1 MAALKKFSIALAL
14 ILAVSFLGVDA
25 AQAQSL
31 PQRLGSINCTAFS
44 VPTLVRAEGLAEL
57 FGDFRLECTNTGQN
71 GSPGLAFEDY
81 VRTNIA
87 LELLNTNVTTAV
99 NVGSTGFTE
108 VSLILNEN
116 NAFDPRNV
124 SVLGPGLPAGA
135 PVTSADCGA
144 PDPRFPCPQ
153 KGRLVG
159 TNTLVWDDVLFP
171 VPGAPEDPNA
181 PTADCGDAGAGQQ
194 GLGFGTCFPA
204 ITRLR
209 IVNVRGNATVFGLGN
224 SLPDLTARVTIT
236 GPQSISVDDAVK
248 TLATPR
254 IGLITT
260 ISTTASGLQCI
271 GLFDEEAVINLQEGF
286 AASFKTL
293 GTPSFE
299 GGGRISEN
307 GYPIL
312 VSNSAVAAP
321 QTNGGTGGGATQ
333 ATQFRVT
340 FLDIPDG
347 VTLEVPR
354 HINNAGGEP
363 GACADGA
370 NVDGDALC
378 ISLLPY
384 STSTGLEEVTLI
396 AGNGF
401 VEYVVVDG
409 NPFALEDIDI
419 VVTINAP
426 PDTADDLPEIGTG
439 TANATFSP
447 LSTVGVASNNPR
459 PRFIDPEEDPD
470 AIVTIFRCTTTLLFP
485 FVTND
490 SGFDTGIAIS
500 NTSDDWI
507 GTDPQ
512 RGACTIHYIGLKL
525 GGPNDK
531 DEETSDILEGGEQLV
546 FTVSGFGSDP
556 LVTGNPGFQGFI
568 IAECQFQFA
577 HGFAFITDGFGGPSV
592 QVAQGYLALV
602 IPRGFEGERVAGVW
616 HCDNN
621 DGTDCAAD
629 QFGERLGQ

>member
-14 ILAVSFLGVDA
+14 ILAVSFLAVDA

-31 PQRLGSINCTAFS
+31 PQRLGSVNCTAFS
-44 VPTLVRAEGLAEL
+44 VPTLVRSEGLAEP
-57 FGDFRLECTNTGQN
+57 FGDFRAECTNTGQFA
-71 GSPGLAFEDY
+71 SPGLAFEDY
-81 VRTNIA
+81 IRTNIA

-108 VSLILNEN
+108 ASLIINEN
-116 NAFDPRNV
+116 NAFDPRNT
-124 SVLGPGLPAGA
+124 SILGPGLPPGA
-135 PVTSADCGA
+135 PVTAGDCGA
-144 PDPRFPCPQ
+144 ADARFPCPQ

-171 VPGAPEDPNA
+171 VPGAPNDPDA
-181 PTADCGDAGAGQQ
+181 PTADCGDAGAGEL
-194 GLGFGTCFPA
+194 GLGFADCFPA

-209 IVNVRGNATVFGLGN
+209 IVNVRGDATVFGQGN
-224 SLPDLTARVTIT
+224 SLPDLTARLTIT

-254 IGLITT
+254 IGLITS
-260 ISTTASGLQCI
+260 ISSTASGLQCI

-299 GGGRISEN
+299 GGGRIAES

-312 VSNSAVAAP
+312 QTNSPAGIP

-333 ATQFRVT
+333 ATRFRIV
-340 FLDIPDG
+340 FVDIPDG

-354 HINNAGGEP
+354 HINNAGET
-363 GACADGA
+363 GACADGT

-384 STSTGLEEVTLI
+384 TTSTGVEEVDLI
-396 AGNGF
+396 GGNG
-401 VEYVVVDG
+401 VIEYEVIDG

-419 VVTINAP
+419 VVTVNAP
-426 PDTADDLPEIGTG
+426 PDTADDLPEIGSG
-439 TANATFSP
+439 TAAATFSP
-447 LSTVGVASNNPR
+447 LSTVHVASNNPR
-459 PRFIDPEEDPD
+459 PRFVDTEEDPD
-470 AIVTIFRCTTTLLFP
+470 TIVTIFRCTTTLLFP

-490 SGFDTGIAIS
+490 NGFDTGIAIS

-512 RGACTIHYIGLKL
+512 RGACTIHYIGLVG

-531 DEETSDILEGGEQLV
+531 EEETSSILEGGEQLV

-556 LVTGNPGFQGFI
+556 LVTGNPGFQGFV

-577 HGFAFITDGFGGPSV
+577 HGFAFITDGFGGPAV

-602 IPRGFEGERVAGVW
+602 IPRGFLGERVAGVW
-616 HCDNN
+616 HCDNDN
-621 DGTDCAAD
+621 GTDCDAD
-629 QFGERLGQ
+629 QFGERLSQ